1 MDDRLAKALD
11 FANFKYTLALQRKTL
26 KEKID
31 AKLTYGH
38 ASGIFKIDRSLISF
52 VQMLIDLERVENV
65 PLIDDNGN
73 PVIIPNLQIFRDD
86 ILDRY
91 FTATLEYHEE
101 YQKIKNSRSVEKLLE
116 ND

>member
-1 MDDRLAKALD
+1 MDDRLSKALE
-11 FANFKYTLALQRKTL
+11 FANYRQTLAIQRKTL

-38 ASGIFKIDRSLISF
+38 ATGIFKIDRSLITF

-65 PLIDDNGN
+65 PLLDINETPILVPDLL
-73 PVIIPNLQIFRDD
+73 VFRDE

-91 FTATLEYHEE
+91 FTATYEYHEE
-101 YQKIKNSRSVEKLLE
+101 YQKIKSSRTVEKLLE
-116 ND
+116 V

>member
-1 MDDRLAKALD
+1 MDNRLFKALE
-11 FANFKYTLALQRKTL
+11 FANYRQTLAIQRKTL

-38 ASGIFKIDRSLISF
+38 ATGIFKIDRSLITF

-65 PLIDDNGN
+65 PLLDINETPILVPDLL
-73 PVIIPNLQIFRDD
+73 VFRDE

-91 FTATLEYHEE
+91 FTATYEYHEE
-101 YQKIKNSRSVEKLLE
+101 YQKIKSSRTVEKLLE
-116 ND
+116 V

>member
-1 MDDRLAKALD
+1 MDDRLSKALD
-11 FANFKYTLALQRKTL
+11 FANFKYTLAIQRKTL
-26 KEKID
+26 KEKIN

-52 VQMLIDLERVENV
+52 VQMLIDLERTSNV

-73 PVIIPNLQIFRDD
+73 PVLIPDLIKFRDE

-91 FTATLEYHEE
+91 FTATLEYYEE
-101 YQKIKNSRSVEKLLE
+101 YQKIKTSRSVEKLLE
-116 ND
+116 K

>member
-1 MDDRLAKALD
+1 MDERLSKALD
-11 FANFKYTLALQRKTL
+11 FANFKYTLAIQRKTL
-26 KEKID
+26 KEKIH
-31 AKLTYGH
+31 ARLTYGH

-52 VQMLIDLERVENV
+52 VQMLIDLERTTNV

-73 PVIIPNLQIFRDD
+73 PVLIPDLIKFRDE

-91 FTATLEYHEE
+91 FTATLEYYEE

-116 ND
+116 K